1 MMNKQDDEN
10 FDGTSSD
17 KKNQP
22 SNETMLLIKDKLYKN
37 FVEYYKKSGNSKKL
51 KKY

>member
-1 MMNKQDDEN
+1 MMNKQDEN

-17 KKNQP
+17 KKNQ
-22 SNETMLLIKDKLYKN
+22 SANETMLLIKDKLYKN
-37 FVEYYKKSGNSKKL
+37 FVDYYKKSGNSKKL